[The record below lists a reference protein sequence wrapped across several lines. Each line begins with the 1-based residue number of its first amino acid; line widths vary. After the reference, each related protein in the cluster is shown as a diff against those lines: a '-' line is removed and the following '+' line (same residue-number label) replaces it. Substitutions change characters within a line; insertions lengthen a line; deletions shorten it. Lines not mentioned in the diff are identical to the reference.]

1 MNRFT
6 IKDIENLTGIKSH
19 TLRIWEQRYGIPSPK
34 RTATNIRY
42 YDDEDLKLLLNVSML
57 NKHGYKI
64 SKLTVLSKE
73 ELEKLA
79 LSAAG
84 DVDSTTMRIDCLL
97 KAMFNVDEAA
107 FERVLSTN
115 LMKVGMEKTMTELFF
130 PFMNRIGVLWQTGQ
144 VNAAFE
150 HFMSN
155 LIRQK
160 LIVAIDALSSNR
172 KEGAHSFALFLP
184 EGEMHELGLLFTN
197 YMLRSRGHSTV
208 YLGQNLPHTD
218 LGGLLSV
225 NKTEYL
231 ITVVTSV
238 PEGHTVQTF
247 INDLSGRYPGL
258 KLILT
263 GYQIASVPGL
273 HGPKNVIFI
282 RSVPEMISFIE
293 KL

>member
-1 MNRFT
+1 MNKFT

-19 TLRIWEQRYGIPSPK
+19 TLRIWEQRYGIPNPK

-57 NKHGYKI
+57 NKQGYKI
-64 SKLTVLSKE
+64 SKLTALTKE
-73 ELEKLA
+73 ELEKLVYS
-79 LSAAG
+79 SASS
-84 DVDSTTMRIDCLL
+84 VDSTSMQVDCLL

-107 FERVLSTN
+107 FERVLSTS
-115 LMKVGMEKTMTELFF
+115 LMKFGLEKTMTDLFF
-130 PFMNRIGVLWQTGQ
+130 PFLNRIGVLWQTGQ

-172 KEGAHSFALFLP
+172 KEGAKAFALFLP

-197 YMLRSRGHSTV
+197 YMLRARGHSTV

-218 LGGLLSV
+218 LGGIFTIQKTDYLVTVITSIPEGGSV
-225 NKTEYL
+225 NA
-231 ITVVTSV
+231 
-238 PEGHTVQTF
+238 F
-247 INDLSGRYPGL
+247 IHDLAGRYPQV
-258 KLILT
+258 KIIIT
-263 GYQIASVPGL
+263 GYQISTSPSL
-273 HGPKNVIFI
+273 PPLKNVTYI
-282 RSVPEMISFIE
+282 RSVPDMIAFAE